1 MTTSYNKHFASYN
14 MGKKQVIQLI
24 VVVVWKQV
32 YIDYQLH
39 HPNLIFVEKNLKDHL
54 CDSLKEF

>member
-1 MTTSYNKHFASYN
+1 

-39 HPNLIFVEKNLKDHL
+39 HPNLIFVEKKLKDHL